1 MDRIMDYDRLFNEK
15 GEQANIFTD
24 CSIGGNYH
32 REESIEPV
40 ERYIPVNP
48 NEQTGYCGRDGKSQ
62 VAPHRY
68 ARRTPV
74 RYLDFDT
81 FDDPDQSREE
91 AMESFR
97 NLAILFASAITVI
110 VAALLIL

>member
-24 CSIGGNYH
+24 HSIGGDYH
-32 REESIEPV
+32 RVESAEPMESV
-40 ERYIPVNP
+40 DWYEPMEICNR
-48 NEQTGYCGRDGKSQ
+48 TKSSD
-62 VAPHRY
+62 VASASRRI

-81 FDDPDQSREE
+81 FEDPDQTAEE
-91 AMESFR
+91 AWEAFR

-110 VAALLIL
+110 VAALFIL